1 MGQQMSTV
9 ETGVLWVHIAA
20 GFLALFAGLG
30 AFLTRKGGRRHRR
43 SGRVFVGSMAVVSGS
58 ALALYP
64 FEPSFL
70 RLFLSLVA
78 VFSFYFAF
86 SGYRT
91 LSRKRPASSAAPVDW
106 LAVGLYGL
114 VSAGLVV
121 LGVGRLLGGSDFAAV
136 LLVFGGLGLLF
147 TIVDIRSFRRERA
160 PTDWIG
166 EHVVRMGGG
175 YIAAVSAFSAV
186 NFGFLPAVPRW
197 LWPTLLGTPALVYLR
212 RRYEARFGAAT

>member
-1 MGQQMSTV
+1 MTTV
-9 ETGVLWVHIAA
+9 ETGILWVHIAA
-20 GFLALFAGLG
+20 GFVALFAGLG
-30 AFLTRKGGRRHRR
+30 AFLTRKGGRRHRGF
-43 SGRVFVGSMAVVSGS
+43 GRAFVGSMAVVSGS

-64 FEPSFL
+64 FEQSFL

-86 SGYRT
+86 SGYRV
-91 LSRKRPASSAAPVDW
+91 LSRKRPADGAAPVDW
-106 LAVGLYGL
+106 GAAGLYGL
-114 VSAGLVV
+114 ASAGLVA
-121 LGVGRLLGGSDFAAV
+121 LGGWRLLGGSDFATV
-136 LLVFGGLGLLF
+136 LLVFGVLGLLF
-147 TIVDIRSFRRERA
+147 TVADVRSFRRERA
-160 PTDWIG
+160 PTDWVG

-212 RRYEARFGAAT
+212 RRYEAQFGGG